1 MKLLVDADF
10 TVYKSCAAA
19 EEDFDFGDDVIVVT
33 SRFSE
38 AMKATE
44 RELQRL
50 KTEFLWDAP
59 ELILFFSDSKNF
71 RKKIY
76 PDYKGHRNRKKPCG
90 YKRVINELANRY
102 EVIIMP
108 WLEADDSLGVYA
120 TAYPDCILCSPD
132 KDLRQIPGR
141 LYDMNETTTIDKTD
155 GDNWHFI
162 QTLAGDQTDGYAG
175 VPGYGVKTASKYLEA
190 EGYTWEMIVKAFE
203 SKGMTEDDA
212 LLNARL
218 AKILQAENYDFTKH
232 EPIPWCPTDASNR
245 ADT

>member
-1 MKLLVDADF
+1 
-10 TVYKSCAAA
+10 
-19 EEDFDFGDDVIVVT
+19 
-33 SRFSE
+33 
-38 AMKATE
+38 
-44 RELQRL
+44 
-50 KTEFLWDAP
+50 
-59 ELILFFSDSKNF
+59 
-71 RKKIY
+71 
-76 PDYKGHRNRKKPCG
+76 
-90 YKRVINELANRY
+90 
-102 EVIIMP
+102 MP

-120 TAYPDCILCSPD
+120 TAYPDCVLCSPD

-141 LYDMNETTTIDKTD
+141 LYDMNETTTIEKVD
-155 GDNWHFI
+155 GDRWHYI

-232 EPIPWCPTDASNR
+232 EPIPWCPTDAS
-245 ADT
+245 T

>member
-19 EEDFDFGDDVIVVT
+19 EQDFDFGDDVIVVT

-38 AMKATE
+38 AMAATE
-44 RELQRL
+44 RELTRL
-50 KTEFLWDAP
+50 KNEFMWDDP

-132 KDLRQIPGR
+132 KDMRQIPGR
-141 LYDMNETTTIDKTD
+141 LYDMNETTTIEKVD
-155 GDNWHFI
+155 GDKWHYI

-175 VPGYGVKTASKYLEA
+175 VPGYGVKTAAKYLEA

-232 EPIPWCPTDASNR
+232 EPIPWCPTDASSR

>member
-19 EEDFDFGDDVIVVT
+19 EEDFDFGDDVIVVS
-33 SRFSE
+33 SRFSD
-38 AMKATE
+38 AMAATE
-44 RELQRL
+44 RELTRL
-50 KTEFLWDAP
+50 KNEFMWDDP

-76 PDYKGHRNRKKPCG
+76 PDYKGHRNRKKPCA
-90 YKRVINELANRY
+90 YRRVINELANRY

-141 LYDMNETTTIDKTD
+141 LYDMNETTTIEKIEGDK
-155 GDNWHFI
+155 WHYI

-175 VPGYGVKTASKYLEA
+175 VPGYGVKTAAKYLEA

-232 EPIPWCPTDASNR
+232 EPIPWTPSDASCR
-245 ADT
+245 TDD